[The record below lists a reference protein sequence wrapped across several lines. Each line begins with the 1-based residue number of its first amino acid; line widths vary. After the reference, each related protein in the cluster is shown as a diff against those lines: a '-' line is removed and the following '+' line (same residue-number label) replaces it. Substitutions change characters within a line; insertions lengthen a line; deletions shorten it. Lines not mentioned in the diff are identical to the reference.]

1 LKKSILLLS
10 LVLLVSSMTLAV
22 AQGVAPD
29 FTLTDIDGVNFSLGE
44 SRGKVVILDFFAI
57 QCADC
62 ITEIQTLGILHQEF
76 GDNVTIVSISITP
89 TVDTV
94 EKLQE
99 FRTANNIT
107 WTVAR
112 DTEGVADNYSIQV
125 APTLVIIDTEGY
137 IKYNHV
143 GLTDESVLQQE
154 ISGIVPEFG
163 AWIPVF
169 FAFLMLTAMIVI
181 RSRRL
186 ILRGT
191 STGAKSKTTLY

>member
-1 LKKSILLLS
+1 VFLKRGILLL
-10 LVLLVSSMTLAV
+10 LGLLLLASSITAAV
-22 AQGVAPD
+22 AQEVAPN
-29 FTLTDIDGVNFSLGE
+29 FTLTDIDGVNFSL
-44 SRGKVVILDFFAI
+44 STNRGKVVILDFFAI

-62 ITEIQTLGILHQEF
+62 ITEIQTLGVLHQEF

-125 APTLVIIDTEGY
+125 APTLVIIDPEGY

-143 GLTDESVLQQE
+143 GLTDQSVLQQE

-169 FAFLMLTAMIVI
+169 FVFLMLTAIIVI
-181 RSRRL
+181 RRLRL
-186 ILRGT
+186 IPRGT
-191 STGAKSKTTLY
+191 CIGAE